1 MPLTLDKLFSAT
13 VTTDFEWDG
22 EVVHL
27 VWSAARYTGEMDD
40 LAEQLTADE
49 EADNAKI
56 EALRAEGTDAAKAK
70 AERLVQKADRRE
82 RRQVRRLLSELLVS
96 WDVMDG
102 AEPFPTDLEH
112 MNRLPYIFCATAFLA
127 LSRENSPDP
136 QKAPTSDGSSSPVE
150 RSAPSPGGTNSSAP
164 ATTSGSP
171 STSSTNGHDPSVSIP
186 VGATGG

>member
-1 MPLTLDKLFSAT
+1 MPLTLDKLFSST
-13 VTTDFEWDG
+13 VTTDFGWDG

-56 EALRAEGTDAAKAK
+56 EELRAAGKTAQ
-70 AERLVQKADRRE
+70 AERIVQKADRRE

-102 AEPFPTDLEH
+102 DEPFPTDLEH

-136 QKAPTSDGSSSPVE
+136 QKAPTSDGFSSTEES
-150 RSAPSPGGTNSSAP
+150 SAPSPGGTSSSEP
-164 ATTSGSP
+164 ATISASP
-171 STSSTNGHDPSVSIP
+171 STSSTNGHDPSASIP
-186 VGATGG
+186 VGVIGG